1 MFHSTISVAGMAG
14 EYRPPRRMT
23 GLVMCALRRARSFST
38 GDRSGVGDGT
48 AAVFVHQCGDGLRPV
63 VRRSMHRFSGSGHLG
78 VNNVP
83 TRNDQSG
90 KGSDDAVDAML
101 Y

>member
-1 MFHSTISVAGMAG
+1 
-14 EYRPPRRMT
+14 MT
-23 GLVMCALRRARSFST
+23 DLITRALRRARSFST
-38 GDRSGVGDGT
+38 GDRSGVDDGT
-48 AAVFVHQCGDGLRPV
+48 APVFAHQCGDGPRPV
-63 VRRSMHRFSGSGHLG
+63 VRRSMHLFSGPGHLG
-78 VNNVP
+78 VNNVL